1 MAKNCVGTYEQY
13 KERLLKM
20 KPNVY
25 LHGKKLDRS
34 NGKEGAERDLA
45 DWIVGG
51 TYVMKQCYDTAN
63 DPRYA
68 DVCTV
73 TSHLT
78 GNTINRSTHIH
89 HSKEDLLKK
98 QLMTRLICHRVGGC
112 MQRCMGSDALNAL
125 FSVTYDCDQACG
137 TEYHNRLNK
146 YLEY

>member
-1 MAKNCVGTYEQY
+1 MAKNCVCTYEQY

-98 QLMTRLICHRVGGC
+98 QLMTRLICLRHLRLRPGLRYRVSQAPEQVPGVLPE
-112 MQRCMGSDALNAL
+112 QRPDLQLRPDGREGLP
-125 FSVTYDCDQACG
+125 
-137 TEYHNRLNK
+137 
-146 YLEY
+146 

>member
-13 KERLLKM
+13 KERGVKM

-51 TYVMKQCYDTAN
+51 TYVMKKCYDTAN

-98 QLMTRLICHRVGGC
+98 QLMTRLI
-112 MQRCMGSDALNAL
+112 
-125 FSVTYDCDQACG
+125 
-137 TEYHNRLNK
+137 
-146 YLEY
+146 

>member
-1 MAKNCVGTYEQY
+1 MRVKPISGFYIDLKKSEKYSKVEECNMSTNCVGTYEQY

-78 GNTINRSTHIH
+78 GNTINRSPIST
-89 HSKEDLLKK
+89 
-98 QLMTRLICHRVGGC
+98 TPRRTC
-112 MQRCMGSDALNAL
+112 
-125 FSVTYDCDQACG
+125 
-137 TEYHNRLNK
+137 
-146 YLEY
+146 